1 MTRSVTLDTLDRRL
15 VHALQIDGRAPFSRM
30 AAVLGVPERTVARR
44 YHRLRSALVVRVV
57 GLVDS
62 ARVGMLDW
70 FVRVEC
76 APDAVDALTA
86 ALAQRDD
93 TSWLAP
99 LAGGGRLVCMVRTPA
114 VGADGGRLLFDH
126 LARTPGV
133 RDLAASC
140 VLRPVAGV
148 GGWSG
153 RTSALDA
160 TEQTRLRSWAAAAD
174 GEADD
179 ADGVNGADGANGVD
193 GAEGAEGGGGGGG
206 ADRAD
211 GVGGGSGVGGAD
223 GVFGAEG
230 IGGGDGAGGAFEW
243 GEGDVRLVGELA
255 RDGRAEVRELSA
267 VTGWSAST
275 VRRRIA
281 RLRAAG
287 VLHFEVDVDPALFGS
302 PVEALL
308 WLEVAPSALGRVTG
322 ALARQRPVAFAAVT
336 TGSASVFAMV
346 QCPGTGALYDYLA
359 HELGG
364 LPGIGRTETALVQ
377 RRAKRAGALL
387 LPEPPSWR
395 LRRP

>member
-15 VHALQIDGRAPFSRM
+15 VHALQIDGRAPFSRI

-148 GGWSG
+148 GGWAG

-160 TEQTRLRSWAAAAD
+160 TEQARLRSWAAAD
-174 GEADD
+174 GEADG
-179 ADGVNGADGANGVD
+179 ADGVDGAD
-193 GAEGAEGGGGGGG
+193 GAEGAEGGGGG
-206 ADRAD
+206 ADRTD
-211 GVGGGSGVGGAD
+211 GVGIGSGVGGAD
-223 GVFGAEG
+223 GDDGGGGFFGAKG

-243 GEGDVRLVGELA
+243 SEGDVRLVGELA

-346 QCPGTGALYDYLA
+346 QCSGTGALYDYLA

-387 LPEPPSWR
+387 LPEPPSRR

>member
-15 VHALQIDGRAPFSRM
+15 VHALQIDGRAPFSRI

-76 APDAVDALTA
+76 ATDAVDALTA

-148 GGWSG
+148 GGWAG

-160 TEQTRLRSWAAAAD
+160 TEQARLRSWAAAAD
-174 GEADD
+174 GEGDG
-179 ADGVNGADGANGVD
+179 ADGVDGVDGVD
-193 GAEGAEGGGGGGG
+193 GAEATDGGG
-206 ADRAD
+206 
-211 GVGGGSGVGGAD
+211 

-230 IGGGDGAGGAFEW
+230 IGGVGGVGGVGGGDGAGGAFEW
-243 GEGDVRLVGELA
+243 SEGDVRLVGELA

-387 LPEPPSWR
+387 LPEPPSRR

>member
-15 VHALQIDGRAPFSRM
+15 VHALQIDGRAPFSRI

-148 GGWSG
+148 GGWAG

-160 TEQTRLRSWAAAAD
+160 TEQARLRSWAAAD
-174 GEADD
+174 GEAD
-179 ADGVNGADGANGVD
+179 GADGAD
-193 GAEGAEGGGGGGG
+193 GAEAAEGGGGGGG
-206 ADRAD
+206 ADRTD
-211 GVGGGSGVGGAD
+211 GVGGAD
-223 GVFGAEG
+223 GGDGGGGFFGAKG
-230 IGGGDGAGGAFEW
+230 IGGGGGGDGASGGDGARGAFEW
-243 GEGDVRLVGELA
+243 SEGDVRLVGELA

-387 LPEPPSWR
+387 LPESPSWR
-395 LRRP
+395 RRRP

>member
-1 MTRSVTLDTLDRRL
+1 MDRRL
-15 VHALQIDGRAPFSRM
+15 VHALQIDGRAPFSRI

-148 GGWSG
+148 GGWAG

-160 TEQTRLRSWAAAAD
+160 TEQARLRSWAAAD
-174 GEADD
+174 GEADG
-179 ADGVNGADGANGVD
+179 ADGVDGAD
-193 GAEGAEGGGGGGG
+193 GAEGAEGGGGG
-206 ADRAD
+206 ADRTD
-211 GVGGGSGVGGAD
+211 GVGIGSGVGGAD
-223 GVFGAEG
+223 GDDGGGGFFGAKG

-243 GEGDVRLVGELA
+243 SEGDVRLVGELA

-346 QCPGTGALYDYLA
+346 QCSGTGALYDYLA

-387 LPEPPSWR
+387 LPEPPSRR